1 MTFTHR
7 DTWILLLAL
16 TLLGIPF
23 SPGGARPGFAAA
35 KKANPKEPPVL
46 SYITLYPG
54 SGGACGASKKNAD
67 AKNNHDQRRIQATFR
82 EGSFTVTKDFAPG
95 ESRTVGFCNYG
106 KLRKVSAKYI
116 N

>member
-1 MTFTHR
+1 MKFANR
-7 DTWILLLAL
+7 KSWILLLAIA
-16 TLLGIPF
+16 TLGIDF
-23 SPGGARPGFAAA
+23 IPGVARQGFAAA
-35 KKANPKEPPVL
+35 KKASSKEYPVR

-106 KLRKVSAKYI
+106 KIRLVSAKYI

>member
-1 MTFTHR
+1 MTFAKR
-7 DTWILLLAL
+7 ETWILLLIIATLANAL
-16 TLLGIPF
+16 VSESLVN
-23 SPGGARPGFAAA
+23 AAQ
-35 KKANPKEPPVL
+35 KKANSKEPPVR

-106 KLRKVSAKYI
+106 KLRMVSAKYI

>member
-1 MTFTHR
+1 MNKA
-7 DTWILLLAL
+7 ISLLLLSTICAWSFYL
-16 TLLGIPF
+16 HGTSDL
-23 SPGGARPGFAAA
+23 FAAQ
-35 KKANPKEPPVL
+35 KKANSKEPPVL

-54 SGGACGASKKNAD
+54 SGGACGASKRNAD
-67 AKNNHDQRRIQATFR
+67 AKNNHDQRRIQAIFR
-82 EGSFTVTKDFAPG
+82 EGSFSVTKDFAPG